1 MLTSGMTTALA
12 VLLSTAFF
20 FLAASAVLVGF
31 YKKFKPVY
39 ELLFK
44 NPYLARMKEPFG
56 MRQAPC
62 PIGELRGAQKQIQW
76 WEGRSRDLPV
86 GILGPFLW
94 LGGDEAGSLADFV
107 RGPSGVFTRLGG
119 SLGPSEAIVAAETAK
134 LSRAVQALSI
144 YRKALRVTLAFEGGD
159 PKVFVDSDLPR
170 LESILAEL
178 SRF

>member
-1 MLTSGMTTALA
+1 MLSLAMTTGLA
-12 VLLSTAFF
+12 VLLFTAFF
-20 FLAASAVLVGF
+20 FLVAASVLVGF

-56 MRQAPC
+56 MRQVPC

-76 WEGRSRDLPV
+76 WEGRYRDLPV

-94 LGGDEAGSLADFV
+94 LGGDEAGSLVSCA
-107 RGPSGVFTRLGG
+107 RGPSGAFTYQGG
-119 SLGPSEAIVAAETAK
+119 SLGPSEAFVKAEAAK
-134 LSRAVQALSI
+134 LSSAVQALAV
-144 YRKALRVTLAFEGGD
+144 YRKALRVTLAFQGGD

-170 LESILAEL
+170 LESILSEL